1 MSDIT
6 RRDFVKTASAVTA
19 VGATT
24 LRGLP
29 AWATFENRDPIK
41 IGLIGCG
48 GRGTGAA
55 NQALAANDSAVIWA
69 MGDAF
74 EDRLTGSMKSL
85 VGEQGDRAVVPKER
99 QFVGFDAYQKVIDSG
114 VDMVILT
121 TPPHF
126 RPEHITAAVK
136 AKKHVFCEKPMAV
149 DGTGVRSVMES
160 TKLAKANDTNLMSGF
175 CWRYNYPL
183 RATFEQI
190 HNGAIG
196 DVRSYFA
203 TYYAVPLWTKPR
215 IDNWSDMEWQMRNWV
230 HFDWL
235 SGDHIVEQACHSI
248 DKINWAMQNVAPIS
262 ATAVGGRQMHEA
274 PETGNIYDHFGVVYE
289 YEDGR
294 RAHLHCRQ
302 MPFCYNDNNDFITGS
317 TGTCAVNAWTGGPE
331 FSGSSN
337 WTYSGEQPN
346 MYQVEHN
353 ELQEAIRGDRP
364 TVNDGDFMA
373 QSTMMAILGREAAY
387 TGQRV
392 SFDDALASTTRL
404 GPTKYVF
411 GDLAMPEVAEPGST
425 KLNRTLSNTIN
436 SKSR

>member
-1 MSDIT
+1 MEIQMSELT

-19 VGATT
+19 AAATT
-24 LRGLP
+24 LP
-29 AWATFENRDPIK
+29 AWAVQENRTPIK
-41 IGLIGCG
+41 IGFIGCG

-55 NQALAANDSAVIWA
+55 NQALTANNTAVIWA
-69 MGDAF
+69 MADAF
-74 EDRLTGSMKSL
+74 EDRLTDSMNTL
-85 VGEQGDRAVVPKER
+85 EAEQGNRAKVPKDR

-126 RPEHITAAVK
+126 RPEHIAAAVK

-160 TKLAKANDTNLMSGF
+160 TRLAKENDTNLMSGF

-203 TYYAVPLWTKPR
+203 TYYAAPLWTKPR
-215 IDNWSDMEWQMRNWV
+215 EKSWSDMEWQMRNWV

-235 SGDHIVEQACHSI
+235 CGDHIVEQACHSI
-248 DKINWAMQNVAPIS
+248 DKINWAFQNVAPIS
-262 ATAVGGRQMHEA
+262 ATAVGGRQMHEGF
-274 PETGNIYDHFGVVYE
+274 ERGNVYDHFGVVYE
-289 YEDGR
+289 YEDGS

-302 MPFCYNDNNDFITGS
+302 MPFCYTDNNDFITCS
-317 TGTCAVNAWTGGPE
+317 TGTCTLNGWTDSPE
-331 FSGSSN
+331 FRGSSS
-337 WTYSGEQPN
+337 WTYSGKKPN

-364 TVNDGDFMA
+364 TVNDGNFMA
-373 QSTMMAILGREAAY
+373 QSTMMAVLGREAAY

-392 SFDDALASTTRL
+392 SYEDVLASTTRL
-404 GPTKYVF
+404 GPSKYAF
-411 GDLAMPEVAEPGST
+411 GELAMPPVAEPGTT
-425 KLNRTLSNTIN
+425 KLNR
-436 SKSR
+436 

>member
-1 MSDIT
+1 MSDVT
-6 RRDFVKTASAVTA
+6 RRDFVKTATVTA
-19 VGATT
+19 AGATAIA
-24 LRGLP
+24 GLP
-29 AWATFENRDPIK
+29 AWAIHENREPLK
-41 IGLIGCG
+41 IGFIGCG

-55 NQALAANDSAVIWA
+55 NQALIANNTATIWA

-74 EDRLTGSMKSL
+74 EDRLNRSL
-85 VGEQGDRAVVPKER
+85 DTLVDEHGKRATVSKEN
-99 QFVGFDAYQKVIDSG
+99 QFVGLDAFQKVIDSG

-126 RPEHITAAVK
+126 RPEHIAAAVK

-160 TKLAKANDTNLMSGF
+160 AKLAKENDTNLMSGF

-183 RATFEQI
+183 RATYKKI
-190 HNGAIG
+190 HDGAIG
-196 DVRSYFA
+196 DVSSVFA
-203 TYYAVPLWTKPR
+203 TYYSTPLWTKPR
-215 IDNWSDMEWQMRNWV
+215 KENWSDMEWQMRNWV

-248 DKINWAMQNVAPIS
+248 DKINWVMKNVAPVT
-262 ATAVGGRQMHEA
+262 ATAVGGRQMHEGL
-274 PETGNIYDHFGVVYE
+274 ERGNVYDHFGVVFE
-289 YEDGR
+289 YPDGQ

-302 MPFCYNDNNDFITGS
+302 MPYCYNDNNDFITGS
-317 TGTCAVNAWTGGPE
+317 TGTCTVNAWNGAPVFT
-331 FSGSSN
+331 GSSN

-364 TVNDGDFMA
+364 TVNDGNFMA

-392 SFDDALASTTRL
+392 SYEDALASTTRL
-404 GPTKYVF
+404 GPTEYKL
-411 GDLAMPEVAEPGST
+411 GDLEMPEVSEPGKT
-425 KLNRTLSNTIN
+425 KLNR
-436 SKSR
+436 

>member
-1 MSDIT
+1 MEIKMSDVS
-6 RRDFVKTASAVTA
+6 RRDFVKTASTVTA
-19 VGATT
+19 IGATT
-24 LRGLP
+24 LPSLP
-29 AWATFENRDPIK
+29 VWAIQENREPIK

-55 NQALAANDSAVIWA
+55 NQALTANGTAVIWA

-74 EDRLTGSMKSL
+74 EDRLTDSVDSL
-85 VGEQGDRAVVPKER
+85 IVEQGNRAAVTKER
-99 QFVGFDAYQKVIDSG
+99 RFVGFDAFQKVIDSG

-126 RPEHITAAVK
+126 RPEHIASAVK

-149 DGTGVRSVMES
+149 DGIGVRSVMES
-160 TKLAKANDTNLMSGF
+160 AILAKNNDTNLMSGF

-203 TYYAVPLWTKPR
+203 TYYAAPLWTKPR
-215 IDNWSDMEWQMRNWV
+215 EENWSDMEWQMRNWV

-262 ATAVGGRQMHEA
+262 ATAVGGRQMHEGI
-274 PETGNIYDHFGVVYE
+274 ERGNVYDHFGVVFE

-294 RAHLHCRQ
+294 RSHLHCRQ

-317 TGTCAVNAWTGGPE
+317 TGTCSVNAWTGSPE
-331 FSGSSN
+331 FTGSTN
-337 WTYSGEQPN
+337 WKYSGKQTN

-387 TGQRV
+387 TGQRI
-392 SFDDALASTTRL
+392 SYDDALHSTTVL
-404 GPTKYVF
+404 GPKEYAFTK
-411 GDLAMPEVAEPGST
+411 LAMPPVSEPGAT
-425 KLNRTLSNTIN
+425 KLIR
-436 SKSR
+436 